1 MGHGSADCWGLY
13 CTSTFSPSI
22 TFCGP
27 WIHWLLGT
35 VPPHSHPPSRSV
47 GHGSTG
53 CWGLYLHI
61 LTLHHVLWAIDP
73 LTAGDCTSTFSP
85 SITFC
90 GPWIHWLLG
99 TVPPHSHPPSRS
111 VGHGSAGCWGLYLH
125 ILTHHDVLWAM
136 DPLAAGDCTSTFS
149 PSITFCG
156 PWIRWLLGT
165 VPPHSHPPS
174 RSVGH
179 RSTGCWGLDC

>member
-1 MGHGSADCWGLY
+1 MGH
-13 CTSTFSPSI
+13 
-22 TFCGP
+22 
-27 WIHWLLGT
+27 
-35 VPPHSHPPSRSV
+35 R
-47 GHGSTG
+47 STG

-73 LTAGDCTSTFSP
+73 LAAGDCTSTFSP

-111 VGHGSAGCWGLYLH
+111 VGHRSTDCWGLYLHILTLHHVLWAIDCWSTGCWGLYLH
-125 ILTHHDVLWAM
+125 ILTLHHVLWAM

-156 PWIRWLLGT
+156 PWIR
-165 VPPHSHPPS
+165 
-174 RSVGH
+174 
-179 RSTGCWGLDC
+179 

>member
-1 MGHGSADCWGLY
+1 MGHRSTGCWGLY
-13 CTSTFSPSI
+13 LHILTLHHVLWAIDPLTAGDCTSTFSPSITFCGPWIHWLLAAGDCTSTFSPSI

-73 LTAGDCTSTFSP
+73 L
-85 SITFC
+85 
-90 GPWIHWLLG
+90 
-99 TVPPHSHPPSRS
+99 
-111 VGHGSAGCWGLYLH
+111 
-125 ILTHHDVLWAM
+125 
-136 DPLAAGDCTSTFS
+136 AAGDCTSTFS

-156 PWIRWLLGT
+156 P
-165 VPPHSHPPS
+165 
-174 RSVGH
+174 
-179 RSTGCWGLDC
+179 